1 MVHLY
6 FCRFI
11 DLNLTVTAQ
20 FFEAAGNI
28 IINQVPT
35 NRFGTPEDIAGAT
48 LFLASRAGAYVNGAT
63 IALDGGFLVNMPMSK
78 L

>member
-1 MVHLY
+1 
-6 FCRFI
+6 
-11 DLNLTVTAQ
+11 VTAQ
-20 FFEAAGNI
+20 YFETAGNI

-35 NRFGTPEDIAGAT
+35 NRFGTPEDIAGTT

-63 IALDGGFLVNMPMSK
+63 IALDGGFLVNMPTSK

>member
-1 MVHLY
+1 M
-6 FCRFI
+6 
-11 DLNLTVTAQ
+11 TAH

-35 NRFGTPEDIAGAT
+35 NRFGTPEDIAGTT